1 MRIPSFHASRAAR
14 SVVAVAARSA
24 NFVFGI
30 FWNREVI
37 VDRFDSTDSATTTTA
52 RRWFIG

>member
-14 SVVAVAARSA
+14 SVVAAAARSA

-37 VDRFDSTDSATTTTA
+37 VDRFDSTVSDTTA
-52 RRWFIG
+52 RKWFIG

>member
-1 MRIPSFHASRAAR
+1 MRIPSFHASRVGFA
-14 SVVAVAARSA
+14 SVVVGVVKSA

-37 VDRFDSTDSATTTTA
+37 VDRFDSAVSDTTA
-52 RRWFIG
+52 RKWFIG